1 MLFNALCQIVFM
13 KLFIFHCWGG
23 DSQGCWRGHLADKFR
38 EEGIEVAN
46 PDFPNTNNPKLV
58 EWLSKTRATVPEFNS
73 EWVLVAHSL
82 GCPTILRLLETFS
95 ENEKVG
101 TVILVA
107 AFAKDLGI
115 PEIANFVD
123 SEFDF
128 EKIKKSA
135 DKFIVI
141 NSDNDPFIEL
151 SEGERLAKLLGAK
164 LIVEHN
170 GGHINEG
177 YGYTKY
183 EKLHEIIKK
192 LKK

>member
-1 MLFNALCQIVFM
+1 
-13 KLFIFHCWGG
+13 
-23 DSQGCWRGHLADKFR
+23 
-38 EEGIEVAN
+38 
-46 PDFPNTNNPKLV
+46 
-58 EWLSKTRATVPEFNS
+58 
-73 EWVLVAHSL
+73 
-82 GCPTILRLLETFS
+82 
-95 ENEKVG
+95 
-101 TVILVA
+101 
-107 AFAKDLGI
+107 LGI

-123 SEFDF
+123 TEFDF

-192 LKK
+192 LK